1 MRTRGVKIV
10 CKANG
15 VRRRND
21 VDVFDLETGEK
32 LTDIYEVDLG
42 ITREAQT
49 VRITSH
55 ADWVY
60 EGPATFMTP
69 EETDGEKQTMAAEI
83 DHLQVLV
90 AYLERVIATI
100 TDDEVWKQIVK
111 DREAGN
117 QQP

>member
-1 MRTRGVKIV
+1 MKSRGVKIV

-60 EGPATFMTP
+60 EGPADFVTP
-69 EETDGEKQTMAAEI
+69 EETDGEKQTIQTIHSVHFRLKELEETIAILTDPDELRAARI
-83 DHLQVLV
+83 KGIQD
-90 AYLERVIATI
+90 
-100 TDDEVWKQIVK
+100 
-111 DREAGN
+111 
-117 QQP
+117 

>member
-1 MRTRGVKIV
+1 MKSRGVKIV

-32 LTDIYEVDLG
+32 LTDVYEVDLG

-69 EETDGEKQTMAAEI
+69 EETDGEKQTIQTIHIRLKELEETIAILTDPDELRAARI
-83 DHLQVLV
+83 KGIQD
-90 AYLERVIATI
+90 
-100 TDDEVWKQIVK
+100 
-111 DREAGN
+111 
-117 QQP
+117 